1 MTTLITLELSDDVIQ
16 QLQTEAQKQNTT
28 LEKLAIQ
35 RIVQPNHTNPKTQSA
50 PTITEEPLDQ
60 EIPLAQMCNRIYEA
74 NQTGLNRIQ
83 ATATPITRQIADS
96 LLHQK
101 IIDRIEIDEI
111 QTDVMTLYLP
121 EKPLPVP
128 QFGIKNY
135 LQDFPTDDP
144 ELIPILQK
152 LQDPDPNI
160 RIQAINALGERCR
173 ELA

>member
-1 MTTLITLELSDDVIQ
+1 MTTLITLALSDDIVQ
-16 QLQTEAQKQNTT
+16 QLQAEAQKQNTT

-35 RIVQPNHTNPKTQSA
+35 RIVQPNNIDPKPQNP
-50 PTITEEPLDQ
+50 PTITEEHLDR
-60 EIPLAQMCNRIYEA
+60 EISLAQMCNRIYEA
-74 NQTGLNRIQ
+74 NQTGLDRIQ
-83 ATATPITRQIADS
+83 ATANPLTRQIADS
-96 LLHQK
+96 LLRQK

-111 QTDVMTLYLP
+111 QPNVMTIYLP
-121 EKPLPVP
+121 EKPLPTP

-135 LQDFPTDDP
+135 LQDFPTDDS

-160 RIQAINALGERCR
+160 RIQGINALGERCR

>member
-1 MTTLITLELSDDVIQ
+1 MTTLITLELSDDVVQ
-16 QLQTEAQKQNTT
+16 QLQAEAQKQNTT

-35 RIVQPNHTNPKTQSA
+35 RIVQPNNINPKIQNS
-50 PTITEEPLDQ
+50 PTITEEHLDQ

-74 NQTGLNRIQ
+74 NQTGLDRIQ
-83 ATATPITRQIADS
+83 ATATPLTRQIADS
-96 LLHQK
+96 LLRQK
-101 IIDRIEIDEI
+101 IIDRIEIDEN

-121 EKPLPVP
+121 EKPLPTP

>member
-1 MTTLITLELSDDVIQ
+1 MTTLITLELSDDVVQ
-16 QLQTEAQKQNTT
+16 QLQAEAQKQNTT

-35 RIVQPNHTNPKTQSA
+35 RIVQPNNINPKIQNS
-50 PTITEEPLDQ
+50 PTITEEHLDQ

-74 NQTGLNRIQ
+74 NQTGLDRIQ
-83 ATATPITRQIADS
+83 ATATPLTRQIADS
-96 LLHQK
+96 LLRQK

-111 QTDVMTLYLP
+111 QPNVMTLYLP
-121 EKPLPVP
+121 EHPLPTP

-135 LQDFPTDDP
+135 LQDFSADDP

-152 LQDPDPNI
+152 LQNPDPNI